1 MNTRIGYLVPEFPGQ
16 THIFFWREIEAL
28 KTMGIEPE
36 MISTRHPPANIVS
49 HTWASSAQQQ
59 TTYLFPGTQLLQ
71 GAVLE
76 LMRSGP
82 MGWLRCLGA
91 IAQAQDVSL
100 KGRLR
105 LLGLMLPGAEVA
117 HLARSRQW
125 THLHI
130 HSCADAANVALFAH
144 LLSGIPYSLSL
155 HGPLTDYGPNQPQ
168 KWQHAKF
175 AIAITKKLFHEI
187 EAALTDHLPHAV
199 FIAPMG
205 VDCTTLQRSQPYV
218 PWRSG
223 TPFRLFSCGRLNRCK
238 GHADLIRAVGLLR
251 QQDMEVELAIAGED
265 EQGGT
270 GYRKELETLIQELN
284 LQGSVHLL
292 GAVSE
297 AVVKQHLEASHAFCL
312 ASLHEPLGV
321 AIMEAMAMET
331 PVIVTGSGGV
341 KELVDDGVDGLLVE
355 PESPEQIVSAVMRLM
370 QNTEF
375 TVQLGKTAREKIVRS
390 FHHKRSAEI
399 LMVGMGILD

>member
-1 MNTRIGYLVPEFPGQ
+1 MKTRLGYLVPEFPGQ

-28 KTMGIEPE
+28 KAMGVEPE
-36 MISTRHPPANIVS
+36 LVSTRHPPASIVS

-59 TTYLFPGTQLLQ
+59 TTYLFPGTHLLK
-71 GAVLE
+71 GAMVE

-82 MGWLRCLGA
+82 VGWLRCLSA
-91 IAQAQDVSL
+91 IAQAQDVPL

-105 LLGLMLPGAEVA
+105 LLGLLLPGAEVA
-117 HLARSRQW
+117 HLARTRQW

-155 HGPLTDYGPNQPQ
+155 HGPLADYGTNQSQ

-187 EAALTDHLPHAV
+187 EAALNNHLPHAM

-205 VDCTTLQRSQPYV
+205 VDCTTLQRSRPYTPWQP
-218 PWRSG
+218 G
-223 TPFRLFSCGRLNRCK
+223 NPFRLFSCGRLNRCK
-238 GHADLIRAVGLLR
+238 GHADLIRAAALLR
-251 QQDMEVELAIAGED
+251 QQGIEVELAIAGED

-270 GYRKELETLIQELN
+270 GYRQNLESLIQELN
-284 LQGSVHLL
+284 LQGAVHLL

-297 AVVKQHLEASHAFCL
+297 AVVKQHLESSHAFCL

-355 PESPEQIVSAVMRLM
+355 PESSEQIVAAVKRLM
-370 QNTEF
+370 QDTEF
-375 TVQLGKTAREKIVRS
+375 TVNLGRTAREKIVRS

-399 LMVGMGILD
+399 LMMGILN